1 MAEVQYHFHS
11 QVVGFVLS
19 FIEYPKGKH
28 PIQVT
33 DKAFSDYEKYKFP
46 SGVKERL
53 NTLASFLEQFLV
65 KGDVF
70 NKFGY

>member
-1 MAEVQYHFHS
+1 MAKVQCHFLL

-33 DKAFSDYEKYKFP
+33 DKAFSNYEKYKFP
-46 SGVKERL
+46 FGVKERL
-53 NTLASFLEQFLV
+53 EALASFLEQLLV
-65 KGDVF
+65 KGDLF
-70 NKFGY
+70 NKFG